1 MSGHGRRYEP
11 WVRRRSRSRTNRPP
25 VLDRRWRRRRFPLRQ
40 ESRAYTLAPALA
52 LAPVKQ
58 APEWVLA
65 VVPAKPGLAWA
76 LVALPGK
83 LGLAWALVALPGK
96 LGLAWALVVA
106 LGKPGL
112 AWALVVAPAKPG
124 LALVLAVVPGKREP
138 AWVWGLVTPGP
149 VSGLDRPCRKLSLS
163 QMGFRFPKQRS
174 HLCTRISG
182 LAKNLIGP
190 SGSRFRIEIAAEHH
204 HQIYKF
210 ANISSAGDS
219 I

>member
-1 MSGHGRRYEP
+1 
-11 WVRRRSRSRTNRPP
+11 
-25 VLDRRWRRRRFPLRQ
+25 
-40 ESRAYTLAPALA
+40 
-52 LAPVKQ
+52 
-58 APEWVLA
+58 VLA

-83 LGLAWALVALPGK
+83 LGLAWALVVVPAKPGLVWAWVVVPAK
-96 LGLAWALVVA
+96 PGLAWALVVA

-112 AWALVVAPAKPG
+112 VWVLAVVPAKLG
-124 LALVLAVVPGKREP
+124 LALVLAMVPGKREP

>member
-1 MSGHGRRYEP
+1 
-11 WVRRRSRSRTNRPP
+11 
-25 VLDRRWRRRRFPLRQ
+25 
-40 ESRAYTLAPALA
+40 
-52 LAPVKQ
+52 VKQ

-83 LGLAWALVALPGK
+83 LGLAWALA
-96 LGLAWALVVA
+96 VVPA
-106 LGKPGL
+106 KPGL
-112 AWALVVAPAKPG
+112 AWALVVAPAKPGLVWVLAVVLAKLG

-219 I
+219 IRGRALNSILDRFRELRLACGLALSREELVEMHKHPAFELLHFYS